1 MDAILQV
8 DNLTK
13 QYTDFKLDHVSFSV
27 PKGTIMGLIGENGAG
42 KSTTINAI
50 LDLIRKDDGTVTFWG
65 QELSSSNSSKRTLAL
80 SLTVSI
86 SMKLLHRPKWEK
98 LLVLPTNNG
107 TRICF
112 KTI

>member
-1 MDAILQV
+1 MDAILRV

-13 QYTDFKLDHVSFSV
+13 QYADFKLDHVSFSV

-65 QELSSSNSSKRTLAL
+65 QELAL